1 MTQHSTS
8 GYIYQITEHQD
19 PEEIFA
25 NHIQSNIIHNS

>member
-19 PEEIFA
+19 LEEIFA
-25 NHIQSNIIHNS
+25 QSYSDQYYPQ